1 MLSRVAE
8 SIYWMARYIER
19 AENIARLVNVNANL
33 LLDLPTRM
41 TVGWQPLIDI
51 TGSKRFFAKT
61 YDDASE
67 RNVVRFLV
75 ADTDNPG
82 SLLSSLHFAREN
94 GRTIRD
100 IIPSE
105 GWELINALYLDVKAN
120 LGSGLARKNRYDF
133 LNRIIGHTQQ
143 MTGLLAGTMLNDQ
156 GYDFLRMGRNLER
169 ADMTSRIV
177 DVRSGNLLPEET
189 EELVPY
195 ENAQWMSVLQS
206 LSGYQAYR
214 QKAQGPIRRSHVL
227 GFLLQD
233 LQFPRSF
240 GHCMREVES
249 CLKHLPRN
257 REPLQVIKS
266 VSQTVK
272 RAKPAKMSAKELHKF
287 LDTLQRD
294 LGIFHETVEGT
305 YFRFG

>member
-19 AENIARLVNVNANL
+19 AENIARIVNVNANL

-51 TGSKRFFAKT
+51 TGSKRLFART
-61 YDDASE
+61 YEEASE

-82 SLLSSLHFAREN
+82 SLLSSLNLAREN

-105 GWELINALYLDVKAN
+105 GWELINALYLDVKAS

-133 LNRIIGHTQQ
+133 LHRIIGHTQQ

-169 ADMTSRIV
+169 ADMSSRIV
-177 DVRSGNLLPEET
+177 DVQSGKLLPKET

-214 QKAQGPIRRSHVL
+214 QKVQGPIRRSQVL
-227 GFLLQD
+227 RFLLQD

-240 GHCMREVES
+240 GHCMREVET

-257 REPLQVIKS
+257 REPLQAIKS

-272 RAKPAKMSAKELHKF
+272 RTKLAKMSEKELHKF
-287 LDTLQRD
+287 LDSLQSD
-294 LGIFHETVEGT
+294 LGTVHDAVRAT
-305 YFRFG
+305 YFRAG

>member
-19 AENIARLVNVNANL
+19 AENIARIVNVNANL

-51 TGSKRFFAKT
+51 TGSKRLFAKT
-61 YDDASE
+61 YEEASE
-67 RNVVRFLV
+67 RNVVRFLI

-82 SLLSSLHFAREN
+82 SLLSSLNSAREN

-105 GWELINALYLDVKAN
+105 GWQLINALYLDVKAN
-120 LGSGLARKNRYDF
+120 LGTGLARKNRYDF
-133 LNRIIGHTQQ
+133 LNRIISHTQQ

-169 ADMTSRIV
+169 ADMSSRII
-177 DVRSGNLLPEET
+177 DVQSGKLLPKET

-214 QKAQGPIRRSHVL
+214 QKVQGPIRRSHVL
-227 GFLLQD
+227 RFLLQD
-233 LQFPRSF
+233 VQFPRSF
-240 GHCMREVES
+240 SHCVREVET

-257 REPLQVIKS
+257 REPLQAIKS
-266 VSQTVK
+266 VSQTARRQK
-272 RAKPAKMSAKELHKF
+272 LAKMTEKELHKF
-287 LDTLQRD
+287 LDTLQGD
-294 LGIFHETVEGT
+294 LGKVHETVQAT
-305 YFRFG
+305 YFRAE